1 MGQTITE
8 TIKNI
13 TDAPANKGLLGLI
26 KHEGFHKE
34 KGKLLPALDIPL
46 KDHDGAVYGLKVP
59 TGALSV
65 KTISDGASIS
75 SSKGQLRAAQTSC
88 LNLDI
93 GVFMSNFS

>member
-46 KDHDGAVYGLKVP
+46 KDHDLAVYGLKVP

-65 KTISDGASIS
+65 KTISDGDSIS
-75 SSKGQLRAAQTSC
+75 SPKGQLRATQTSG

-93 GVFMSNFS
+93 GVFMPNFS